1 MRAVVQR
8 VTQASVEVEGAEVA
22 RIGVGLLVLVAV
34 THTDDARNAIA
45 LAHKIAWLRIL
56 RDGARE
62 DVSAASISAAALVV
76 SQFTLYA
83 DTSSGRR
90 PSWHAAATRAVA
102 QPLVDQVARE
112 LAARGLRVQTGLFG
126 AMMRVSSVND
136 GPVTILL
143 EE

>member
-8 VTQASVEVEGAEVA
+8 VTHASVQVEGAEVA
-22 RIGVGLLVLVAV
+22 GIGAGLLVLVGVA
-34 THTDDARNAIA
+34 HTDDAPNATA

-56 RDGARE
+56 RDGGRE

-90 PSWHAAATRAVA
+90 PSWRAAAASAVA
-102 QPLVDQVARE
+102 RPLVDQVARE
-112 LAARGLRVQTGLFG
+112 LAVRGLRVQTGLFG
-126 AMMRVSSVND
+126 ATMSVSSVND